1 MIETEDALD
10 SRFEWFEQKLN
21 IAGYFPIV
29 STISGGIRI
38 CFGKLELIG
47 AIVTSAFMAIK
58 ALFNPDVA
66 ERRQELDKAG
76 HVFVKYAM
84 HGGANILRGSLE
96 MILFLSLVT
105 CLPYDLR
112 GNRFAYVRQ
121 SSDRPGFYYIHQFSM
136 R

>member
-1 MIETEDALD
+1 MTEIEDALD
-10 SRFEWFEQKLN
+10 SPFEWFEQKLN

-29 STISGGIRI
+29 SIVSGGIRT

-58 ALFNPDVA
+58 ALFNPDA
-66 ERRQELDKAG
+66 EAKRQELDKAR
-76 HVFVKYAM
+76 HIFVKYAM

-96 MILFLSLVT
+96 MIAFLSLVT
-105 CLPYDLR
+105 CLPYDLQ

-121 SSDRPGFYYIHQFSM
+121 STDRPDFYYIHQFGT